1 VNIVAEDGTTI
12 PQTKPGSLTYGGN
25 TFTRTRI
32 PPCANRTRPTNAPT
46 KPEAP
51 DIFAEFTVAPFRFY
65 NSVNYND
72 VFLSADTQSTSI
84 EMAYTGATARSPTGE
99 EILGSTF
106 QINAFNQRSVA
117 ATRWV
122 LTINP
127 GQVDVSKLKDI
138 EIIVKHRFSD
148 RVAPVCP

>member
-1 VNIVAEDGTTI
+1 
-12 PQTKPGSLTYGGN
+12 
-25 TFTRTRI
+25 
-32 PPCANRTRPTNAPT
+32 
-46 KPEAP
+46 
-51 DIFAEFTVAPFRFY
+51 
-65 NSVNYND
+65 
-72 VFLSADTQSTSI
+72 
-84 EMAYTGATARSPTGE
+84 MAYTGATARSPTGE